1 MAKQVLSFTVNGE
14 PVEALVQ
21 PYVTLLDALREDLG
35 LTGPKEGCG
44 TGDCGACSVHLDGKL
59 VASCLVLAMQARGRS
74 VTTIEGLARGGAL
87 TPVQDAFVRH
97 GVPQCGFCIPGRAD
111 GGRRAPRRERGAV
124 RGRHPL
130 RDCRQPLPVHGLHQD
145 GRGDLRSGGYRPQPG
160 EREGGVAPVARRDTG
175 MSTVMKTTRDVKGVG
190 LSIPRPDG
198 PEKVTGKVQYVADI
212 QPKGLLHAQL
222 LRSPHAHARIK
233 RIDTSRAKELAG
245 VRAVLTAAD
254 MPYLK
259 KKAPTRAHAVLA
271 IDRVVFAGQPVA
283 AVAADELAIAEEA
296 LDLIDVEY
304 EVLAAAVD
312 PLESMKPGAP
322 PVAEAGT
329 EADTS
334 EAQAHG
340 SVSGVAAVA
349 KPAKA
354 VNISQ
359 QTTLARGDVA
369 KGLAESDVV
378 IEKTYRVPMVHQ
390 GYLEPHAVL
399 AQWDTTG
406 QLTLW
411 ASTQGS
417 FNTRSEV
424 ADVLE
429 IAENRIK
436 VIPVECGGGFGGKIR
451 ALCEPVTA
459 ELARVTG
466 RPVRY
471 VMTRREELVAG
482 MPAPQ
487 VIIKLKT
494 GVQRDGT
501 LMALDGEII
510 IESGAFSGAVLAVGA
525 VFLASL
531 YKWPAFEVRGFEVL
545 THKPSIAA
553 YRAPV
558 APHTIY
564 AIDSHMDQIA
574 DAIGQ
579 DPVAFRLRHVER
591 EGEPM
596 ANNQP
601 WASNAAYEVLERLA
615 QHPSWKKRDEW
626 KKSAP
631 AGRLRGTGLSLG
643 GWLGG
648 LQPTSATVR
657 LNPDGSLSV
666 LTGQVDIA
674 GTNIAL
680 AQIAAT
686 AYGVD
691 IDRVKIT
698 TGDTDV
704 APMTGLSAGSKT
716 VYTVGTAVLQA
727 AQDARR
733 QTLEIAAKELEAAV
747 QDLEIEDGK
756 VVVRGVPDKGVTIAS
771 IGKKGNLYMS
781 KVPPVL
787 GVANPAFTQQ
797 APAFAGQLARIE
809 LDPDTGEVTL
819 HEFVVAQDVGKAINP
834 LACEGQMQGGAVQ
847 SLGIALT
854 EGLMYDDKGRLMNPS
869 LLDYRKLTAADLP
882 NIECI
887 IVEKPSPAGPFGA
900 RGVGEPP
907 IVPAPAAIANAIEDA
922 AGVRLTELPMTPE
935 RIALAIAAR

>member
-1 MAKQVLSFTVNGE
+1 MAS
-14 PVEALVQ
+14 
-21 PYVTLLDALREDLG
+21 
-35 LTGPKEGCG
+35 
-44 TGDCGACSVHLDGKL
+44 
-59 VASCLVLAMQARGRS
+59 
-74 VTTIEGLARGGAL
+74 
-87 TPVQDAFVRH
+87 
-97 GVPQCGFCIPGRAD
+97 
-111 GGRRAPRRERGAV
+111 
-124 RGRHPL
+124 
-130 RDCRQPLPVHGLHQD
+130 
-145 GRGDLRSGGYRPQPG
+145 
-160 EREGGVAPVARRDTG
+160 
-175 MSTVMKTTRDVKGVG
+175 VMKTTRDVKGIG
-190 LSIPRPDG
+190 LSILRPDA
-198 PEKVTGKVQYVADI
+198 PDKVTGQVQYVADLN
-212 QPKGLLHAQL
+212 PRGLLHAKL
-222 LRSPHAHARIK
+222 LRSPHAHAKIV
-233 RIDTSRAKELAG
+233 RIDVSRARALPG

-254 MPYLK
+254 IPVLK

-296 LDLIDVEY
+296 LDLIDVQY
-304 EVLAAAVD
+304 EVLPVAAD

-322 PVAEAGT
+322 PVAEMGT

-334 EAQAHG
+334 EALAHG
-340 SVSGVAAVA
+340 SVAGVTTEA

-359 QTTLARGDVA
+359 QARLQRGDVA
-369 KGLAESDVV
+369 KAFAESEVV

-399 AQWDTTG
+399 AQWDSAG
-406 QLTLW
+406 NLTLW

-429 IAENRIK
+429 LPENRIK
-436 VIPVECGGGFGGKIR
+436 VIPMECGGGFGGKIR
-451 ALCEPVTA
+451 ALCEPITA
-459 ELARVTG
+459 VLARATG

-471 VMTRREELVAG
+471 VMTRREELEAG

-487 VIIKLKT
+487 VIIKMKT
-494 GVQRDGT
+494 GVKRDGT
-501 LMALDGEII
+501 LMALEAEAIL
-510 IESGAFSGAVLAVGA
+510 ESGAYSGAVLAVAG

-531 YKWPAFEVRGFEVL
+531 YLWPNFDVKGFEVL

-558 APHTIY
+558 APQTIF
-564 AIDSHMDQIA
+564 AIDSQMEQIA
-574 DAIGQ
+574 KAIGV
-579 DPVAFRLRHVER
+579 DSVEFRLRHLQR
-591 EGEPM
+591 EGDKM

-601 WASNAAYEVLERLA
+601 WLSNGAAEVLTRLA
-615 QHPSWKKRDEW
+615 EHPLWKKRAEW
-626 KKSAP
+626 KASSKD
-631 AGRLRGTGLSLG
+631 GKLRGTGLSLG

-648 LQPTSATVR
+648 LQPTGATVR
-657 LNPDGSLSV
+657 LNPDGTLQV

-691 IDRVKIT
+691 IDKVKIT

-716 VYTVGTAVLQA
+716 TYTVGVAVMQA
-727 AQDARR
+727 AENARN
-733 QTLEIAAKELEAAV
+733 QTLEIAAKELEASV
-747 QDLEIEDGK
+747 HDLEIDNDK
-756 VVVRGVPDKGVTIAS
+756 IVVRGVPDKGITLAS

-781 KVPPVL
+781 KVEPVL
-787 GVANPAFTQQ
+787 GTSHPAFSVQ
-797 APAFAGQLARIE
+797 APAFCAQLAKIE
-809 LDPDTGEVTL
+809 VDPDTGEVTL
-819 HEFVVAQDVGKAINP
+819 HDFVVVQDVGKAINP
-834 LACEGQMQGGAVQ
+834 LQIEGQMQGGAVQ
-847 SLGIALT
+847 SLGMALT
-854 EGLMYDDKGRLMNPS
+854 EALIYDDKARLTNPS

-882 NIECI
+882 NIETI
-887 IVEKPSPAGPFGA
+887 IVEKPAPHGPFGA

-922 AGVRLTELPMTPE
+922 TGVRLTHLPLSPE
-935 RIALAIAAR
+935 RIALAIASGS